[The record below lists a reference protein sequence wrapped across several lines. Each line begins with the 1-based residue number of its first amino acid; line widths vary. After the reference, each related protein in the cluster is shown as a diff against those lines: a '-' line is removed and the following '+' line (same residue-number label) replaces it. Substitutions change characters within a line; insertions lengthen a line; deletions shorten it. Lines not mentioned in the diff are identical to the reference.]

1 MIIILST
8 ISLIIVFSIFLVV
21 ITQNNKLKNN
31 KLKNNKLKNNKLKNN
46 KLKNSKAH
54 KCNKSSSEKEKI
66 YLSQNQIQNI
76 TYPSTNYKWGGCDA
90 NKPTVS
96 TKFKYI

>member
-21 ITQNNKLKNN
+21 ITQ
-31 KLKNNKLKNNKLKNN
+31 NNKLKNNKLKNN

>member
-8 ISLIIVFSIFLVV
+8 ISLIVVFSIFLVV
-21 ITQNNKLKNN
+21 IIQNNKLKT
-31 KLKNNKLKNNKLKNN
+31 
-46 KLKNSKAH
+46 SKSH
-54 KCNKSSSEKEKI
+54 KCNKSVVETDKL

-76 TYPSTNYKWGGCDA
+76 TYSSTNYKWGGCDA

>member
-21 ITQNNKLKNN
+21 ITQ
-31 KLKNNKLKNNKLKNN
+31 NNKLKNN

>member
-1 MIIILST
+1 MIIILAT
-8 ISLIIVFSIFLVV
+8 FLLLIVFSIFLVV
-21 ITQNNKLKNN
+21 ITHNS
-31 KLKNNKLKNNKLKNN
+31 
-46 KLKNSKAH
+46 KLKNSKLKNSKSH
-54 KCNKSSSEKEKI
+54 KCDKSITEKEKL

-76 TYPSTNYKWGGCDA
+76 TYPSTNYKWGGFDA